1 MFLSVS
7 PSLLSFIKPPHRLA
21 LSFFALGACRRCSAL
36 PLSAPSRIGLLRFI
50 LAVSSL
56 RCLLNF
62 AFFFFFSTFAQRTRL
77 ALLATLIGARAR
89 SISRLTCQ
97 LSFSRYI
104 SRLSTSRQQFHNHH
118 GGEISGFRSS
128 FPSFLFPFTRY
139 NFASWRAE
147 RFALTTNDCS
157 VVLHPPSSMSFC
169 FFIHRCPPLFLP
181 LSFRFTSAVR
191 AST

>member
-62 AFFFFFSTFAQRTRL
+62 AFFFRRL
-77 ALLATLIGARAR
+77 RNVHACSAGHPYRSARAR

>member
-21 LSFFALGACRRCSAL
+21 LSFFTLGACRRCSAL

-56 RCLLNF
+56 RSLLNF
-62 AFFFFFSTFAQRTRL
+62 AFFFHVCATYTP
-77 ALLATLIGARAR
+77 ALLATLIRARAR